1 MAPDQGKTSNVSG
14 LALMARE
21 RRLTIPEVGSTRF
34 RPPYTPVSLGAL
46 AGQGVGA
53 HFRPVRRTALHD
65 WHVAQGAEMM
75 AAGIWER
82 PRIYGRP
89 GETVEQAHIRE
100 ARQVRASVGIAAGS
114 PLGKIDRTGRSARRR
129 VGEGRGRTCRYWG

>member
-1 MAPDQGKTSNVSG
+1 MATDQGKTSNVIG

-21 RRLTIPEVGSTRF
+21 RQLSIPEVGATRF
-34 RPPYTPVSLGAL
+34 RPPYTPVALGAL

-53 HFRPVRRTALHD
+53 HFRPTRRTAMHD

-75 AAGIWER
+75 PAGIWER

-89 GETVEQAHIRE
+89 GETVEQAYVRE
-100 ARQVRASVGIAAGS
+100 ARQVRAAVGIADVS
-114 PLGKIDRTGRSARRR
+114 DRKSTRLNSSQ
-129 VGEGRGRTCRYWG
+129 